1 MISSRG
7 LEANQQAGQLFRLLG
22 DYRYDLFAQ
31 KFLGAAG
38 DPQKLSQVRQEA
50 YDVIAVDHALR
61 YGEDLRVEYCVEWE
75 GDRPEVRF
83 QIYPQTR
90 LSWLPPHRLSFD
102 RETLSA
108 ELLRLENEGLN
119 APPEYRKALRE
130 LTQRSH

>member
-1 MISSRG
+1 MIFPG
-7 LEANQQAGQLFRLLG
+7 ELDANRQAGELFRLVG

-31 KFLGAAG
+31 KFLGAAD
-38 DPQKLSQVRQEA
+38 DPQKIARVRQEA

-61 YGEDLRVEYCVEWE
+61 YGEDLRVEYCVGWE
-75 GDRPEVRF
+75 GDRLEVRF

-130 LTQRSH
+130 LTQRAH

>member
-1 MISSRG
+1 MILSRE
-7 LEANQQAGQLFRLLG
+7 LEANQQAGELFRLMG
-22 DYRYDLFAQ
+22 DYRYNLFAQ

-38 DPQKLSQVRQEA
+38 DPQKTSQVRQEA

-61 YGEDLRVEYCVEWE
+61 YGEELRVEYCVGWE

-90 LSWLPPHRLSFD
+90 LSWLPPHRLGFD

-108 ELLRLENEGLN
+108 ELLRLENEGIP
-119 APPEYRKALRE
+119 APPEYRQALRE
-130 LTQRSH
+130 LVQRAH